1 MAISLDASARHDLGR
16 GASRRLRREQ
26 RIPAIIIGGGQPTVA
41 VSVSEQKLILA
52 ALKDEFFKESCIVH
66 NSKDVMM
73 ENFLFNNSLQCR
85 ESFILLQNFL
95 NENFKS
101 IHLTISSISFLLTK
115 SSAVRLASSMS

>member
-52 ALKDEFFKESCIVH
+52 ALKDEFFKEA
-66 NSKDVMM
+66 
-73 ENFLFNNSLQCR
+73 LT
-85 ESFILLQNFL
+85 L
-95 NENFKS
+95 NLDGSALTVKLKEVQRHPVS
-101 IHLTISSISFLLTK
+101 GRIIHLDFQR
-115 SSAVRLASSMS
+115 A